1 MSDGVFWPEFE
12 AWLLEHGI
20 NPTNCYQVQITW
32 TPKSVHGH
40 TRDRFNGPVRMEVGL
55 YRLNEQ
61 GRPYT
66 RVENN
71 EVATETLVVP
81 MRRLPAVEVVR
92 YRTEV
97 ER

>member
-1 MSDGVFWPEFE
+1 VSDGVFWPEFE

-20 NPTNCYQVQITW
+20 NPGDCYQVQITW
-32 TPKSVHGH
+32 TPKSVHGGGSF
-40 TRDRFNGPVRMEVGL
+40 DGPVRMEVGL

-66 RVENN
+66 RIENN
-71 EVATETLVVP
+71 QVATETRLVP

>member
-1 MSDGVFWPEFE
+1 VSDGVFWPEFE

-20 NPTNCYQVQITW
+20 DPGDCYQVQITW
-32 TPKSVHGH
+32 TSESVHGR
-40 TRDRFNGPVRMEVGL
+40 TRDSFDGPVRMEVGL
-55 YRLNEQ
+55 YQLNEQ

-71 EVATETLVVP
+71 EVATETRMVA

-92 YRTEV
+92 YRTEDQ
-97 ER
+97 